1 MWWGLQESKS
11 SKDPLDQ
18 DGLLKGKNGAVS
30 AKASGEMEE
39 DPDPRSPHS
48 TQNIQTLKVLPQ
60 KRPSDLWHNIVLA
73 TVNLMGQ
80 ALEHPSTLR
89 QECQGE
95 KEGEGPSKS
104 RRKGETSTPKRPRE
118 GFLQQL

>member
-1 MWWGLQESKS
+1 MWWGLQEIKS

-18 DGLLKGKNGAVS
+18 DVLLKGKNGAVS

-60 KRPSDLWHNIVLA
+60 NDH
-73 TVNLMGQ
+73 
-80 ALEHPSTLR
+80 
-89 QECQGE
+89 
-95 KEGEGPSKS
+95 
-104 RRKGETSTPKRPRE
+104 
-118 GFLQQL
+118 